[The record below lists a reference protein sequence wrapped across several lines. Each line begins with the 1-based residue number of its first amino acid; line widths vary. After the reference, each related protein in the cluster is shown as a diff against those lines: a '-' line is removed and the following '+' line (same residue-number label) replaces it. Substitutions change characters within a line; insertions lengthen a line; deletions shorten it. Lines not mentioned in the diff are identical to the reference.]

1 MLKENVIPSS
11 KIQIAH
17 LPKADDPCPN
27 ELVVSGWG
35 IDNTRSRSKRYLWA
49 VKQKCLNISMCQMC
63 ANVGNMS
70 FCYSPYRYSR
80 IVLCVGGI
88 EDGLNGPCT
97 GDSGGVILNYS

>member
-35 IDNTRSRSKRYLWA
+35 DDSTRSRSKRYLWA
-49 VKQKCLNISMCQMC
+49 VKQKCLNMSMCRMC
-63 ANVGNMS
+63 IGGIMS
-70 FCYSPYRYSR
+70 MCFQSPYNDSR
-80 IVLCVGGI
+80 IALCVGGI
-88 EDGLNGPCT
+88 EDGLNGSCG
-97 GDSGGVILNYS
+97 GDSGGLIYNYN